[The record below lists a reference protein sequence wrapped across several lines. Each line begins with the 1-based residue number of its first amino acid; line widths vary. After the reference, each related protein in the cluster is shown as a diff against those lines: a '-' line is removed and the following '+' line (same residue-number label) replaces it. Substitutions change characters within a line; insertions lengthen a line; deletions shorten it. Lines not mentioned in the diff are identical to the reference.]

1 MIDKSKNKEIDST
14 IEEPNTVVCAC
25 CGKLF
30 EPKSHYFV
38 YFGIIIF
45 VCNEPCS
52 FSDFIQSQ

>member
-1 MIDKSKNKEIDST
+1 MTFKSKNKYT
-14 IEEPNTVVCAC
+14 PNSVVCIC

-30 EPKSHYFV
+30 EQKSYYFV

-45 VCNEPCS
+45 ICNNPCS